1 MLAVGEVLLRAR
13 ITGVVVLAFLVGAS
27 GAGAQTPT
35 PDPAPVPP
43 PPAPPVVEPAP
54 TPEPTPS
61 EPAVSEQ
68 NPAPKPKP
76 KPKHNERPAPL
87 VQTTVHPTLA
97 EELPSFLTSRASASK
112 ASVLPVS
119 APVVAA
125 TGSHGSPVVLILVF
139 ILGSASLLVALF
151 KDVSVERL
159 DAVPLILTEHR
170 GEVMYISSALLFGV
184 GIGLFAAFALQ

>member
-1 MLAVGEVLLRAR
+1 MLADGEVLLRAR

-27 GAGAQTPT
+27 GAGAQTPS

-43 PPAPPVVEPAP
+43 PTTTPVVEPTP
-54 TPEPTPS
+54 TPEPTVS

-68 NPAPKPKP
+68 NPAPKPKR
-76 KPKHNERPAPL
+76 KERPAPV

-97 EELPSFLTSRASASK
+97 EELPSFLSSRASASK
-112 ASVLPVS
+112 PSVVPVS

-139 ILGSASLLVALF
+139 VLGSASLLVALF
-151 KDVSVERL
+151 KDVPVERL

-170 GEVMYISSALLFGV
+170 GEVMYISSALLLGV
-184 GIGLFAAFALQ
+184 GIGLFAAFSLQ

>member
-1 MLAVGEVLLRAR
+1 MLAGGEVLLRAR

-43 PPAPPVVEPAP
+43 PPAPPVVEPAQ
-54 TPEPTPS
+54 TPEPTLS

-68 NPAPKPKP
+68 SPAPE
-76 KPKHNERPAPL
+76 PKHKHKERPAPV

-97 EELPSFLTSRASASK
+97 EELPSFLSSRASASK
-112 ASVLPVS
+112 ASVVPVS

-139 ILGSASLLVALF
+139 ILGSASLLVLLF
-151 KDVSVERL
+151 KDMPVERL

-170 GEVMYISSALLFGV
+170 GEVMYVSSALLLGV
-184 GIGLFAAFALQ
+184 GIGLFAAFSLQ

>member
-1 MLAVGEVLLRAR
+1 MLAGGEVLLRAR

-43 PPAPPVVEPAP
+43 PLAPPVVEPAP

-68 NPAPKPKP
+68 DPAPKPKH
-76 KPKHNERPAPL
+76 KHKERPAPL
-87 VQTTVHPTLA
+87 VQITVHPTLA
-97 EELPSFLTSRASASK
+97 EELPSFLSSRASASK

-139 ILGSASLLVALF
+139 ILGSASLLVVLF

-159 DAVPLILTEHR
+159 DTVPLILTEHR
-170 GEVMYISSALLFGV
+170 GEVMYISSALLLGV
-184 GIGLFAAFALQ
+184 GIGLFAAFSLQ

>member
-1 MLAVGEVLLRAR
+1 MLADGEVLLRAR

-27 GAGAQTPT
+27 GAGAQTPS

-54 TPEPTPS
+54 TPEPIPS

-68 NPAPKPKP
+68 NPAPKPQH
-76 KPKHNERPAPL
+76 KHKERSAPV

-97 EELPSFLTSRASASK
+97 EEVPSFLSSRASASK
-112 ASVLPVS
+112 TSVVPVS

-139 ILGSASLLVALF
+139 ILGSASLLVALL

-170 GEVMYISSALLFGV
+170 GEVMYISSALLLGV
-184 GIGLFAAFALQ
+184 GIGLFAAFSLQ